1 MMAFL
6 LRSCTAA
13 AKKVLCYI
21 GIYFAGLITWNLGE
35 AHRIACQMREKN
47 RRPNRTGSDARTIS
61 KTRNTH
67 DPE

>member
-1 MMAFL
+1 MMVSL
-6 LRSCTAA
+6 LRSWTAA

-35 AHRIACQMREKN
+35 AHRIVCHMRVKN
-47 RRPNRTGSDARTIS
+47 QRPNRTGSDARTIS